1 MNILVVGAN
10 GKVGKHLVKLIQESD
25 GHQAKAMIRD
35 QQQASFFEELGAK
48 TVVVDLE
55 DDISEIAK
63 AADGVDAIVFTAG
76 SGGHTGA
83 DKTILIDLDG
93 AVKTMEA
100 AKQAGVKRFVL
111 ISSFDTRREKWIGGS
126 FKPYVAAKYYADM
139 WLKSTDLEYTLIH
152 PGILTDEPGT
162 GNVHA
167 AAETERAEI
176 PREDVAR
183 VILAVLEDDATIH
196 KEFQVI
202 SGDTAVSEAVASIE
216 SMGNR

>member
-10 GKVGKHLVKLIQESD
+10 GKIGKQVVKFIQESD
-25 GHQAKAMIRD
+25 EHQARAMIRKP
-35 QQQASFFEELGAK
+35 QQASFFEQLGAD
-48 TVVVDLE
+48 TVITDLE

-63 AADGVDAIVFTAG
+63 AAEGVDAVVFTAG
-76 SGGHTGA
+76 SGAHTGA

-139 WLKSTDLEYTLIH
+139 WLKSTDLDYTLIH

-162 GNVHA
+162 GKVNA
-167 AAETERAEI
+167 AFETDRAEI
-176 PREDVAR
+176 PREDVAH
-183 VILAVLEDDATIH
+183 VILAALNDDSTIG

-202 SGDTAVSEAVASIE
+202 AGDTDIKKAV
-216 SMGNR
+216 GTL